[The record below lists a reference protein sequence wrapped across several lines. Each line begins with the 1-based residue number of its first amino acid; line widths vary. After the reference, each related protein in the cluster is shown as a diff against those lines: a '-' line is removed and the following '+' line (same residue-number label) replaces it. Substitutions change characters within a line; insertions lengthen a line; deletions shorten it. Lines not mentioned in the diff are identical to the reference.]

1 MARGLGQAMKTFVL
15 RGPEHAKALTDYL
28 KAHAGPEARAGR
40 PLLVTVDSYRAKRS
54 SEQNRLLHALLNTIA
69 ENATVNGRYFDME
82 TWKEMVRR
90 KFIGTEEIDLPD
102 GSSIERGISTA
113 SLTVPEFTL
122 LIERVQAW
130 AQTELNVEF

>member
-1 MARGLGQAMKTFVL
+1 MPRSF
-15 RGPEHAKALTDYL
+15 
-28 KAHAGPEARAGR
+28 EARER
-40 PLLVTVDSYRAKRS
+40 LPLVWASAICTTPRSARARASRRS

>member
-1 MARGLGQAMKTFVL
+1 MPRRLA
-15 RGPEHAKALTDYL
+15 DYL
-28 KAHAGPEARAGR
+28 KANAGREAREGR
-40 PLLVTVDSYRAKRS
+40 PLLVTVDTYRAKRS

-69 ENATVNGRYFDME
+69 ENATVGGKYFDAE
-82 TWKEMVRR
+82 TWKEHVRR
-90 KFIGTEEIDLPD
+90 KFIGTEEIHLPD
-102 GSSIERGISTA
+102 GSRIERGISTA

>member
-1 MARGLGQAMKTFVL
+1 MKSFVL
-15 RGPEHAKALTDYL
+15 RGAEQAKALTDYL

-40 PLLVTVDSYRAKRS
+40 PLLVTVDTYRAKRS

-69 ENATVNGRYFDME
+69 EQATVNGKYFE
-82 TWKEMVRR
+82 LEVWKEHVRR
-90 KFIGTEEIDLPD
+90 RFIGLEEVHMPD
-102 GSSIERGISTA
+102 GSRIERGISTA

>member
-1 MARGLGQAMKTFVL
+1 MKAFVL
-15 RGPEHAKALTDYL
+15 RGPEQSRALLDYL
-28 KAHAGPEARAGR
+28 KVNAGPQASAGR
-40 PLLVTVDSYRAKRS
+40 PLLVTVDEYRAKRT

-69 ENATVNGRYFDME
+69 ENATVGGRYFDME
-82 TWKEMVRR
+82 TWKEQVRR

-102 GSSIERGISTA
+102 GSRLERGISTA

>member
-1 MARGLGQAMKTFVL
+1 MKSFVL
-15 RGPEHAKALTDYL
+15 RGADQAKALTDYL
-28 KAHAGPEARAGR
+28 KANAGREAREGR
-40 PLLVTVDSYRAKRS
+40 PFLVTVDTYRAKRS

-69 ENATVNGRYFDME
+69 ENATVGGKYFDVE
-82 TWKEMVRR
+82 TWKEHVRR
-90 KFIGTEEIDLPD
+90 KFIGTEEIHLPD
-102 GSSIERGISTA
+102 GSRIERGISTA